1 MSSRPSAGRAGSG
14 VLGVIPARY
23 QAARFPGKPLA
34 LIAGRPMI
42 QRVYDAAHR
51 ARLLD
56 AVVVATDDA
65 RIAATVRGFGG
76 EVVMTSARCRS
87 GTDRVAEVARRR
99 REAIVLNIQGDEP
112 LLHPAMVDQVAR
124 VLLGDAGIVMA
135 SLRRRLDDPSDLR
148 NPHVVKVVV
157 DRQDRAL
164 YFSRA
169 PIPFVRNDAGSGLG
183 ARGSER
189 VTSALS
195 PQPSAHFKHIGIY
208 GYQRGFLLRFARL
221 RPTALERREG
231 LEQLRAL
238 EHGYAIVVPET
249 PHDAIGVDTP
259 ADLRRVEA
267 LLR

>member
-1 MSSRPSAGRAGSG
+1 MRRNRGG

-42 QRVYDAAHR
+42 QRVYEAVRR
-51 ARLLD
+51 ARWLD

-65 RIAATVRGFGG
+65 RIAEAVRGFGG
-76 EVVMTSARCRS
+76 EAVMTSARCRS
-87 GTDRVAEVARRR
+87 GTDRVAEVAQHR
-99 REAIVLNIQGDEP
+99 RETIILNIQGDEP
-112 LLHPAMVDQVAR
+112 LMHPAMVDQVAR
-124 VLLGDAGIVMA
+124 VLLDDASVLMA
-135 SLRRRLDDPSDLR
+135 SLRRRLENHADLR

-169 PIPFVRNDAGSGLG
+169 AIPGRKPGADDAPP
-183 ARGSER
+183 
-189 VTSALS
+189 VT
-195 PQPSAHFKHIGIY
+195 PYKHLGIY
-208 GYQRGFLLRFARL
+208 GFRRAFLLRFARL
-221 RPTALERREG
+221 RPTTLEQAEG

-238 EHGYAIVVPET
+238 EHGYAITVPET
-249 PHDAIGVDTP
+249 SRDSIGVDTP

-267 LLR
+267 LLA